1 MEKMTREKKTEYLLS
16 EIRKKM
22 EENGGIVKTN
32 QITAL
37 GVDYRRILSWVE
49 DGTLERVKNGYYS
62 LGYRERSE
70 EELIRGL
77 FSDCVL
83 CLDSALYYY
92 HYIDQ
97 KPYAWHLAVDKN
109 TSKSRFKMD
118 YPVIVPYY
126 TEPKALKLGVTE
138 ISFAGGK
145 MKIYTKE
152 RMLCDCLKY
161 EEKLD
166 RDVFK
171 RALLAYIADGS
182 KDIARLLQI
191 ARERKVLQKVQNVIG
206 VWLL

>member
-1 MEKMTREKKTEYLLS
+1 MEKLTREEKTEYLLS
-16 EIRKKM
+16 EIRKKI

-62 LGYRERSE
+62 LGYHERSE

-77 FSDCVL
+77 FSDSVL

-109 TSKSRFKMD
+109 TSKSRFKME

-126 TEPKALKLGVTE
+126 TEPKMLQLGVTE
-138 ISFAGGK
+138 VPFVKGS

-166 RDVFK
+166 RDVYK

-182 KDIARLLQI
+182 KDISELLRI

-206 VWLL
+206 VWL

>member
-1 MEKMTREKKTEYLLS
+1 MEKMTRGEKTEYLLS
-16 EIRKKM
+16 EIKRIM
-22 EENGGIVKTN
+22 EENGGIAKTN

-37 GVDYRRILSWVE
+37 GVDYRRILAWVE

-62 LGYRERSE
+62 MGYQERSE

-77 FSDCVL
+77 FSDGVL

-109 TSKSRFKMD
+109 TSKSRFKME

-126 TEPKALKLGVTE
+126 TEPKTLKLGVTE
-138 ISFAGGK
+138 IPFAGGS

-161 EEKLD
+161 EEKLE

-171 RALLAYIADGS
+171 RALLAYIADSS
-182 KDIARLLQI
+182 KDIAKLLQI

-206 VWLL
+206 VWL